1 VEGENLQKL
10 VKTQAEIIKRQAAEI
25 KKLEARIAE
34 LEATIACLQKDSRNS
49 SKPPSSDIVKPKKEK
64 PEYAAGGKKRKIGG
78 QPGHTRHERPPFSPE
93 QVDETVEATMDECP
107 VCGGAL
113 QENEKEVAVQQQ
125 IDIVEKPFI
134 VREYHRHTYWCPACQ
149 SCHTAPMPGEGRSG
163 LFSTALIAFVAY
175 LKGRCHI
182 SFSALQD
189 FFHEVLGIKISRGFL
204 AKQIRKTSAALKRTH
219 EELMGRLG
227 GEGHLHID
235 ESGWKENGEK
245 RWIGAFRAERYA
257 VFIIRGSRG
266 AGVLEEVLGKAFG
279 GIISCDFYGAY
290 RKFQRLSC
298 ALLQLCWAHFIRE
311 VLFLQELGDER
322 VRRYGR
328 RVIKQIRLMFETI
341 HRKGELKEAEWKD
354 RMNRHRELI
363 VKRATGTVPENREA
377 QLIGKRMRDWEEEYF
392 RFIDQ
397 GLEATNNAAELTIRQ
412 SVLDRVVTQGSRGIG
427 GNEWHE
433 RFWTVITTCGL
444 QDTPVMDHLKA
455 CLSAY
460 FGMGP
465 FPHFANL
472 PECP

>member
-1 VEGENLQKL
+1 
-10 VKTQAEIIKRQAAEI
+10 
-25 KKLEARIAE
+25 
-34 LEATIACLQKDSRNS
+34 
-49 SKPPSSDIVKPKKEK
+49 
-64 PEYAAGGKKRKIGG
+64 
-78 QPGHTRHERPPFSPE
+78 
-93 QVDETVEATMDECP
+93 
-107 VCGGAL
+107 
-113 QENEKEVAVQQQ
+113 
-125 IDIVEKPFI
+125 
-134 VREYHRHTYWCPACQ
+134 
-149 SCHTAPMPGEGRSG
+149 
-163 LFSTALIAFVAY
+163 
-175 LKGRCHI
+175 
-182 SFSALQD
+182 
-189 FFHEVLGIKISRGFL
+189 
-204 AKQIRKTSAALKRTH
+204 
-219 EELMGRLG
+219 
-227 GEGHLHID
+227 
-235 ESGWKENGEK
+235 
-245 RWIGAFRAERYA
+245 
-257 VFIIRGSRG
+257 
-266 AGVLEEVLGKAFG
+266 VLGKAFG

-311 VLFLQELGDER
+311 VLFLQELGDEG

-341 HRKGELKEAEWKD
+341 HRKGELKEVEWKG

-363 VKRATGTVPENREA
+363 VRRATGTVPENREA

-397 GLEATNNAAELTIRQ
+397 GLEATNNPAELTIRQ

-444 QDTPVMDHLKA
+444 QDIPVMDHLKA